1 MRYKIW
7 FRVYLINF
15 IERIFYAI
23 YLNIIY
29 ELIERNTN

>member
-15 IERIFYAI
+15 IERIFYDI
-23 YLNIIY
+23 CLNIIY